1 MPHLKIAEIDVEI
14 VRKEIKNIHFGVYPP
29 NGRVRVAVPVNV
41 DDEAVRIAIISKLSW
56 IRKQIQCFQ
65 NQERQSR
72 REYVSRE
79 SHYYLG
85 KRYLLSLEEGKGR
98 QVVSIH
104 KSKGMILSVRPGSTA
119 ERREKIL
126 TEWYRDEL
134 KKIVRAQIER
144 WEADLGVT
152 VQAFGV
158 RKMKTKWGSC
168 NPKTG
173 RILINLEMIKKP
185 EQCID
190 YIVLHEMAHL
200 IEKRHNDRFREIL
213 TRYMPRWEAY
223 RNELNEAPLGHDEWR
238 E

>member
-1 MPHLKIAEIDVEI
+1 MPHIKIAEIDVEI
-14 VRKEIKNIHFGVYPP
+14 VRKDIKNIHFGVYPP
-29 NGRVRVAVPVNV
+29 SGRVRVAVPINV
-41 DDEAVRIAIISKLSW
+41 DDEAVRIAVISKLPW
-56 IRKQIQCFQ
+56 IRKQIQSFQ

-85 KRYLLSLEEGKGR
+85 KRYLLSIEEGKGR
-98 QVVSIH
+98 QGVTIH
-104 KSKGMILSVRPGSTA
+104 KSKGMILSVHPDSTV
-119 ERREKIL
+119 EKREKIL
-126 TEWYRDEL
+126 TEWYRNEL
-134 KKIVRAQIER
+134 KKIVAARIEK
-144 WEADLGVT
+144 WETDLGVT
-152 VQAFGV
+152 VKAFGV

-185 EQCID
+185 ERCID

-213 TRYMPRWEAY
+213 THHMPRWQTY
-223 RNELNEAPLGHDEWR
+223 RDELNEAPLGHDEWR

>member
-1 MPHLKIAEIDVEI
+1 MPHIKIAEIDVEI
-14 VRKEIKNIHFGVYPP
+14 VRKDIKNIHFGVYPP
-29 NGRVRVAVPVNV
+29 SGRVRVAVPINV
-41 DDEAVRIAIISKLSW
+41 DDEAVRIAVISKLPW
-56 IRKQIQCFQ
+56 IRKQIQSFQ

-85 KRYLLSLEEGKGR
+85 KRYLLSIQEEKGKQGI
-98 QVVSIH
+98 SIH
-104 KSKGMILSVRPGSTA
+104 KSKGMILFVRPGSTA
-119 ERREKIL
+119 EKREKIL

-134 KKIVRAQIER
+134 KKIVAARIEK
-144 WEADLGVT
+144 WETDLGVT
-152 VQAFGV
+152 VKAFGV
-158 RKMKTKWGSC
+158 RKMKTRWGSC
-168 NPKTG
+168 NPKAG

-185 EQCID
+185 ERCID

-213 TRYMPRWEAY
+213 THHMPRWQTY
-223 RNELNEAPLGHDEWR
+223 RDELNEAPLGHDEWR

>member
-1 MPHLKIAEIDVEI
+1 MPHIKIAEIDVEI
-14 VRKEIKNIHFGVYPP
+14 VRKDIKNIHFGVYPP
-29 NGRVRVAVPVNV
+29 SGRVRVAVPINV
-41 DDEAVRIAIISKLSW
+41 DDEAVRIAVISKLPW
-56 IRKQIQCFQ
+56 IRKQIQSFQ

-85 KRYLLSLEEGKGR
+85 KRYLLSIQEGKGK
-98 QVVSIH
+98 QGISIH
-104 KSKGMILSVRPGSTA
+104 KSKGMILFVRPGSTA

-126 TEWYRDEL
+126 TEWYRNEL
-134 KKIVRAQIER
+134 KKIVAARIEK
-144 WEADLGVT
+144 WETDLGVT
-152 VQAFGV
+152 VKAFGV
-158 RKMKTKWGSC
+158 RKMKTRWGSC

-213 TRYMPRWEAY
+213 THHMPRWQTY
-223 RNELNEAPLGHDEWR
+223 RDELNEAPLGHDEWR

>member
-1 MPHLKIAEIDVEI
+1 MPHIKIAEIDVEI
-14 VRKEIKNIHFGVYPP
+14 VRKDIKNIHFGVYPP
-29 NGRVRVAVPVNV
+29 SGRVRVAVPINV
-41 DDEAVRIAIISKLSW
+41 DDEAVRIAVISKLPW
-56 IRKQIQCFQ
+56 IRKQIQSFQ

-85 KRYLLSLEEGKGR
+85 KRYLLSIQEEKGKQGI
-98 QVVSIH
+98 SIH
-104 KSKGMILSVRPGSTA
+104 KSKGMILFVRPGSTA

-126 TEWYRDEL
+126 TEWYRNEL
-134 KKIVRAQIER
+134 KKIVAARIEK
-144 WEADLGVT
+144 WETDLGVT
-152 VQAFGV
+152 VKAFGV
-158 RKMKTKWGSC
+158 RKMKTRWGSC
-168 NPKTG
+168 NPKAG

-185 EQCID
+185 ERCID

-213 TRYMPRWEAY
+213 THHMPRWQTY
-223 RNELNEAPLGHDEWR
+223 RDELNEAPLGHDEWR

>member
-1 MPHLKIAEIDVEI
+1 MPHLKVAEIDVEI
-14 VRKEIKNIHFGVYPP
+14 ARKEIKNIHFGVYPP
-29 NGRVRVAVPVNV
+29 NGRVRVAVPINV

-56 IRKQIQCFQ
+56 IRKQISSFQ
-65 NQERQSR
+65 TQERQSK

-85 KRYLLSLEEGKGR
+85 KRYLLTLNEGKGK
-98 QVVSIH
+98 QGISIH

-134 KKIVRAQIER
+134 KKIVTACINK
-144 WEADLGVT
+144 WGPKLGVT

-158 RKMKTKWGSC
+158 RKMKTRWGSC

-185 EQCID
+185 EHCID

-213 TRYMPRWEAY
+213 TRHMPRWQMY
-223 RNELNEAPLGHDEWR
+223 RDELNEAPLGHDEWR

>member
-1 MPHLKIAEIDVEI
+1 MPHIKIAEIDVEI
-14 VRKEIKNIHFGVYPP
+14 VRKDIKNIHFGVYPP
-29 NGRVRVAVPVNV
+29 SGRVRVAVPINV
-41 DDEAVRIAIISKLSW
+41 DDEAVRIAVISKLPW
-56 IRKQIQCFQ
+56 IRKQIQSFQ

-85 KRYLLSLEEGKGR
+85 KRYLLSIQEEKGKQGI
-98 QVVSIH
+98 SIH
-104 KSKGMILSVRPGSTA
+104 KSKGMILFVRPGSTA

-134 KKIVRAQIER
+134 KKIVAARIEK
-144 WEADLGVT
+144 WETDLGVT
-152 VQAFGV
+152 VKAFGV
-158 RKMKTKWGSC
+158 RKMKTRWGSC
-168 NPKTG
+168 NPKAG

-185 EQCID
+185 ERCID

-213 TRYMPRWEAY
+213 THHMPRWQTY
-223 RNELNEAPLGHDEWR
+223 RDELNEAPLGHDEWR

>member
-1 MPHLKIAEIDVEI
+1 MPHIKIAEIDVEI
-14 VRKEIKNIHFGVYPP
+14 VRKDIKNIHFGVYPP
-29 NGRVRVAVPVNV
+29 SGRVRVAVPINV
-41 DDEAVRIAIISKLSW
+41 DDEAVRIAVISKLPW
-56 IRKQIQCFQ
+56 IRKQIQSFQ

-85 KRYLLSLEEGKGR
+85 KRYLLSIQEEKGKQGI
-98 QVVSIH
+98 SIH
-104 KSKGMILSVRPGSTA
+104 KSKGMILFVRPGSTA

-126 TEWYRDEL
+126 TEWYRNEL
-134 KKIVRAQIER
+134 KKIVAARIEK
-144 WEADLGVT
+144 WETDLGVT
-152 VQAFGV
+152 VKAFGV
-158 RKMKTKWGSC
+158 RKMKTRWGSC
-168 NPKTG
+168 NPKAG

-213 TRYMPRWEAY
+213 THHMPRWQTY
-223 RNELNEAPLGHDEWR
+223 RDELNEAPLGHDEWR

>member
-1 MPHLKIAEIDVEI
+1 MADLKVAEIDVEI

-29 NGRVRVAVPVNV
+29 NGRVRVAVPMNV
-41 DDEAVRIAIISKLSW
+41 DDEAVRIAVISKLSW
-56 IRKQIQCFQ
+56 IRKQISSFQ

-72 REYVSRE
+72 REYVPRE
-79 SHYYLG
+79 SHFYLG
-85 KRYLLSLEEGKGR
+85 KRYLLSLDEVKGKQG
-98 QVVSIH
+98 VTIH
-104 KSKGMILSVRPGSTA
+104 KSKGMILSVRPGCTA

-126 TEWYRDEL
+126 TEWYRKEL
-134 KKIVRAQIER
+134 KKIVSAHIEK
-144 WEADLGVT
+144 WEPVLRVT
-152 VQAFGV
+152 VNAFGV
-158 RKMKTKWGSC
+158 RKMKTRWGSC

-185 EQCID
+185 EHCID

-213 TRYMPRWEAY
+213 TQHMPRWQIY
-223 RNELNEAPLGHDEWR
+223 RDELNESPLGHDEWR

>member
-1 MPHLKIAEIDVEI
+1 MPDLKIAEIDVEI
-14 VRKEIKNIHFGVYPP
+14 VRKDIKNIHFGVYPP
-29 NGRVRVAVPVNV
+29 NGRVRVAVPTTV

-56 IRKQIQCFQ
+56 IRRQIRSFQ

-85 KRYLLSLEEGKGR
+85 KRYLLSIQEGKGR
-98 QVVSIH
+98 QEVSIH
-104 KSKGMILSVRPGSTA
+104 KSKGMILSVRPGCTA

-126 TEWYRDEL
+126 TEWYRERL
-134 KKIVRAQIER
+134 KEIVSHLIEK
-144 WEADLGVT
+144 WQTSLGVT
-152 VQAFGV
+152 VNAWGV
-158 RKMKTKWGSC
+158 RKMKTRWGSC
-168 NPKTG
+168 NPKTR

-190 YIVLHEMAHL
+190 YIILHEMAHL

-213 TRYMPRWEAY
+213 TRHMPRWQTF
-223 RNELNEAPLGHDEWR
+223 RDELNEAPLGHDEWQ